1 MHSTVKTAIEK
12 INEFHL
18 LNKDDLSSLMN
29 MNQELQRTFQ
39 VNQIWRSETEMR
51 YSVLNDVKFPTPS
64 SKYWQSV
71 REQSVFYQ
79 ELINLA
85 FQYEKELGKQELL
98 LIELDEI
105 DKTTKKGKALRRIK
119 NCDIKQKEFELYNM
133 TLHAKDRLREL
144 KLWEKIKKEQLQ
156 KDPTINIDD
165 FSAHHIEMYE
175 NRWKTEMQ
183 MAQMTNNPET
193 YKNSKSNLETLQND
207 IPEDI
212 IN

>member
-1 MHSTVKTAIEK
+1 MHSTVETAIEK

-29 MNQELQRTFQ
+29 MNEELQRTFQ

-51 YSVLNDVKFPTPS
+51 YSVLNDTKFPNAK
-64 SKYWQSV
+64 SKYWQAV

-79 ELINLA
+79 ELILLA
-85 FQYEKELGKQELL
+85 FQYEKELGKKELL

-105 DKTTKKGKALRRIK
+105 DKTTKKGMALTRIK
-119 NCDIKQKEFELYNM
+119 NCNIKLKEFELYNM

-156 KDPTINIDD
+156 KDSTININD
-165 FSAHHIEMYE
+165 FSAHHLEMYE
-175 NRWKTEMQ
+175 NRWKKEMQ
-183 MAQMTNNPET
+183 VAQMTNNPQT
-193 YKNSKSNLETLQND
+193 FRNTKSNLETLQND
-207 IPEDI
+207 I
-212 IN
+212 

>member
-1 MHSTVKTAIEK
+1 LHSTVKTAIEK

-29 MNQELQRTFQ
+29 MNEELQRTFQ

-51 YSVLNDVKFPTPS
+51 YSVLNDTKFPNAK
-64 SKYWQSV
+64 SKYWQAV

-79 ELINLA
+79 ELILLA

-105 DKTTKKGKALRRIK
+105 DKTTKKGMALTRIK
-119 NCDIKQKEFELYNM
+119 NCNIKLKEFELYNM

-156 KDPTINIDD
+156 KDSTININD
-165 FSAHHIEMYE
+165 FSAHHLEMYE
-175 NRWKTEMQ
+175 NRWKKEMQ
-183 MAQMTNNPET
+183 VAQMTNNPQT
-193 YKNSKSNLETLQND
+193 FRNTKSNLETLQND
-207 IPEDI
+207 I
-212 IN
+212 